1 MKMEVVNTENL
12 KKEIE
17 AEVKPVDKEVE
28 LINQQAQENTNEIM
42 ALDLENVAEKR
53 QMLKSID
60 EFAMETMEN
69 SSRKNSLL
77 QTTIGNLSKEGEDG
91 SLVSNSLADLH
102 REIKDLDPSLVNFAE
117 GTFLQKIIN
126 PIRRYFEKYE
136 KADGVI
142 NDILVSLDK
151 GKNTLKNDNTTLDIE
166 EENLREL
173 TKKLNNELALGMAM
187 DEQIVEQIE
196 QAKLNGEDEEKIKFV
211 TEEILFPLRQRIMDM
226 QQMVVVNHQ
235 GIVAMEVI
243 KRNNRELIRGVDRAK
258 TVTVTAL
265 RTAVMVASAL
275 YNQKIVL
282 KKIVALNQTTSNI
295 IASTGRMLKEQGAEV
310 QKQATSAT
318 VNPEAL
324 KQAFQ
329 DAISALE
336 DISTFKQE
344 ALPKMHETIEQFRE
358 LAETGEKE
366 ILRLEKAQEEQ
377 KRLTE

>member
-282 KKIVALNQTTSNI
+282 KKIDALNQTTSNI

>member
-1 MKMEVVNTENL
+1 
-12 KKEIE
+12 
-17 AEVKPVDKEVE
+17 
-28 LINQQAQENTNEIM
+28 
-42 ALDLENVAEKR
+42 
-53 QMLKSID
+53 
-60 EFAMETMEN
+60 METMQN

-91 SLVSNSLADLH
+91 SVVSNSLADLH
-102 REIKDLDPSLVNFAE
+102 REIKDLDPSLINFAND
-117 GTFLQKIIN
+117 GFLSKIIN
-126 PIRRYFEKYE
+126 PIRRYFQKYE

-142 NDILVSLDK
+142 KDILVSLDK

-166 EENLREL
+166 EESLREL
-173 TKKLNNELALGMAM
+173 TKKLNNELALGIAM
-187 DEQIVEQIE
+187 DEEITR
-196 QAKLNGEDEEKIKFV
+196 KLEEEKEKGIEEEKSKFIQ
-211 TEEILFPLRQRIMDM
+211 EEILFPLRQRIMDM

-282 KKIVALNQTTSNI
+282 KKIDLLNETTSNI
-295 IASTGRMLKEQGAEV
+295 ISSTGKMLKEQGAEV
-310 QKQATSAT
+310 QKQASEAT
-318 VNPEAL
+318 VDPESL

-336 DISTFKQE
+336 DISTFKAQ
-344 ALPKMHETIEQFRE
+344 ALPKMHETINQFRE

-366 ILRLEKAQEEQ
+366 IARLEGAKDE
-377 KRLTE
+377 

>member
-1 MKMEVVNTENL
+1 MKMEIVNTDDL

-17 AEVKPVDKEVE
+17 EEVKPSKKVE
-28 LINQQAQENTNEIM
+28 SDVKDLAVKNTDEIISLN
-42 ALDLENVAEKR
+42 LDNLEEKR
-53 QMLKSID
+53 NMIKSID
-60 EFAMETMEN
+60 EFAIETMQN

-91 SLVSNSLADLH
+91 STVSNSLADLH
-102 REIKDLDPSLVNFAE
+102 REIKDLDPSLINFSSD
-117 GTFLQKIIN
+117 GLISKIVN
-126 PIRRYFEKYE
+126 PIKRYFQKYE

-142 NDILVSLDK
+142 KDILVSLDK

-166 EENLREL
+166 EEALREI
-173 TKKLNNELALGMAM
+173 TKKLNNELALAMAM
-187 DEQIVEQIE
+187 DEEISNR
-196 QAKLNGEDEEKIKFV
+196 LEDEKSKGIEEEKLKFIQ
-211 TEEILFPLRQRIMDM
+211 EEILFPLRQRIMDM

-282 KKIVALNQTTSNI
+282 KKIEILNETTSNI
-295 IASTGRMLKEQGAEV
+295 ISSTGKMLKEQGAEV
-310 QKQATSAT
+310 QKQATEANI
-318 VNPEAL
+318 NPDSL

-336 DISTFKQE
+336 DISTFKAQ
-344 ALPKMHETIEQFRE
+344 ALPKMHETINQFRE

-366 ILRLEKAQEEQ
+366 IARLEGSKEE
-377 KRLTE
+377 

>member
-1 MKMEVVNTENL
+1 MKMEIVDTENL

-17 AEVKPVDKEVE
+17 TEVKPQDKQVQE
-28 LINQQAQENTNEIM
+28 INKLAKENTEEIM
-42 ALDLENVAEKR
+42 TLDIENFEEKR
-53 QMLKSID
+53 KMLKSID
-60 EFAMETMEN
+60 EFAMETMQN

-91 SLVSNSLADLH
+91 SVVSNSLADLH
-102 REIKDLDPSLVNFAE
+102 REIKDLDPSLISFTE
-117 GTFLQKIIN
+117 GTFLQKLIN

-142 NDILVSLDK
+142 KDILVSLDK

-166 EENLREL
+166 EESLREL
-173 TKKLNNELALGMAM
+173 TKKLNNELELAIAM
-187 DEQIVEQIE
+187 DEQISARLEIAKAEGIE
-196 QAKLNGEDEEKIKFV
+196 EEKYKFI

-235 GIVAMEVI
+235 GIVAMEVV

-282 KKIVALNQTTSNI
+282 KKIDLLNETTSNI
-295 IASTGRMLKEQGAEV
+295 ITTTGRMLKEQGAEV

-318 VNPEAL
+318 VDPDSL

-344 ALPKMHETIEQFRE
+344 ALPKMHDTINQFRE
-358 LAETGEKE
+358 LAEVGEKE
-366 ILRLEKAQEEQ
+366 IARLESAENAKKE
-377 KRLTE
+377 

>member
-1 MKMEVVNTENL
+1 MKMEIVNTDDL

-17 AEVKPVDKEVE
+17 EEVKPSKKVE
-28 LINQQAQENTNEIM
+28 NDVKDLAVKNTDEIIS
-42 ALDLENVAEKR
+42 LNLENLEEKR
-53 QMLKSID
+53 NMIKSID
-60 EFAMETMEN
+60 EFAIETMQN

-91 SLVSNSLADLH
+91 STVSNSLADLH
-102 REIKDLDPSLVNFAE
+102 REIKDLDPSLINFSSD
-117 GTFLQKIIN
+117 GLISKIVN
-126 PIRRYFEKYE
+126 PIKRYFQKYE

-142 NDILVSLDK
+142 KDILVSLDK

-166 EENLREL
+166 EEALREL
-173 TKKLNNELALGMAM
+173 TKKLNNELALAMAM
-187 DEQIVEQIE
+187 DEEISNR
-196 QAKLNGEDEEKIKFV
+196 LEDEKSKGIEEEKLKFIQ
-211 TEEILFPLRQRIMDM
+211 EEILFPLRQRIMDM

-282 KKIVALNQTTSNI
+282 KKIEILNETTSNI
-295 IASTGRMLKEQGAEV
+295 ISSTGKMLKEQGAEV
-310 QKQATSAT
+310 QKQATEANI
-318 VNPEAL
+318 NPDSL

-336 DISTFKQE
+336 DISTFKAQ
-344 ALPKMHETIEQFRE
+344 ALPKMHETINQFRE

-366 ILRLEKAQEEQ
+366 IARLEGSKEE
-377 KRLTE
+377 

>member
-1 MKMEVVNTENL
+1 MKMEIVNPEEL
-12 KKEIE
+12 KKEVE
-17 AEVKPVDKEVE
+17 TEVKP
-28 LINQQAQENTNEIM
+28 QEKQVQEITKLAKDNTTEIM
-42 ALDLENVAEKR
+42 ELDLENLTEKR
-53 QMLKSID
+53 KMIKSID
-60 EFAMETMEN
+60 EFAIDTMQN

-77 QTTIGNLSKEGEDG
+77 QTTIGNLSKEGEEG
-91 SLVSNSLADLH
+91 STVSNSLADLH
-102 REIKDLDPSLVNFAE
+102 RQIKDLDPSLVNFAE
-117 GTFLQKIIN
+117 GGFLQKIVN

-136 KADGVI
+136 KADSVI
-142 NDILVSLDK
+142 KDILVSLEK
-151 GKNTLKNDNTTLDIE
+151 GQNTLKNDNTTLDIE
-166 EENLREL
+166 EEALREL
-173 TKKLNNELALGMAM
+173 TKKLNNELELAMAM
-187 DEQIVEQIE
+187 DEQISARLEIAKSEGIE
-196 QAKLNGEDEEKIKFV
+196 EEKYKFI

-235 GIVAMEVI
+235 GIVAMEVV

-282 KKIVALNQTTSNI
+282 KKIDLLNETTSNI
-295 IASTGRMLKEQGAEV
+295 ITTTGRMLKEQGAEV

-318 VNPEAL
+318 VDPDSL

-344 ALPKMHETIEQFRE
+344 ALPKMHETINQFKE
-358 LAETGEKE
+358 LAEVGEKE
-366 ILRLEKAQEEQ
+366 IARLESAENAKKE
-377 KRLTE
+377 

>member
-1 MKMEVVNTENL
+1 MEVVNTENL

-282 KKIVALNQTTSNI
+282 KKIDALNQTTSNI

>member
-1 MKMEVVNTENL
+1 MKMEYVNTDDL
-12 KKEIE
+12 KKEVE
-17 AEVKPVDKEVE
+17 AEVTPAKKDV
-28 LINQQAQENTNEIM
+28 QEIEKLAKQNTDEIM
-42 ALDLENVAEKR
+42 ALDLENLSVKR
-53 QMLKSID
+53 DIVKSID
-60 EFAMETMEN
+60 EFALETMQN
-69 SSRKNSLL
+69 SSHKNSLL
-77 QTTIGNLSKEGEDG
+77 QTTIGNLSKEGEEG
-91 SLVSNSLADLH
+91 STVSNSLADLH
-102 REIKDLDPSLVNFAE
+102 REIKDLDPSLINF
-117 GTFLQKIIN
+117 GNQGFLQKIIN

-142 NDILVSLDK
+142 KDILTSLEK
-151 GKNTLKNDNTTLDIE
+151 GKNTLKNDNVTLDLE
-166 EENLREL
+166 EEGLREL
-173 TKKLNNELALGMAM
+173 TKKLNNELALGMSM
-187 DEQIVEQIE
+187 DEQISYQVE

-211 TEEILFPLRQRIMDM
+211 TEEVLFPLRQRIMDM

-282 KKIVALNQTTSNI
+282 KKIDLLNETTSNI
-295 IASTGRMLKEQGAEV
+295 ISSTGRMLKEQGTEV
-310 QKQATSAT
+310 QKQATEAT

-336 DISTFKQE
+336 DISTFKQQ
-344 ALPKMHETIEQFRE
+344 ALPKMHETISQFRE

-366 ILRLEKAQEEQ
+366 IARIENGDKEWEIY
-377 KRLTE
+377 EF

>member
-1 MKMEVVNTENL
+1 MKMEIVNTDDL

-17 AEVKPVDKEVE
+17 EEVKPSKKVE
-28 LINQQAQENTNEIM
+28 NDVKDLAVKNTDEIIS
-42 ALDLENVAEKR
+42 LDLENLEEKR
-53 QMLKSID
+53 NMIKSID
-60 EFAMETMEN
+60 EFALETMQN

-91 SLVSNSLADLH
+91 STVSNSLADLH
-102 REIKDLDPSLVNFAE
+102 REIKDLDPSLINFSSD
-117 GTFLQKIIN
+117 GLLSKIVN
-126 PIRRYFEKYE
+126 PIKRYFQKYE

-142 NDILVSLDK
+142 KDILVSLDK

-166 EENLREL
+166 EEALREL
-173 TKKLNNELALGMAM
+173 TKKLNNELALAIAM
-187 DEQIVEQIE
+187 DEEISRR
-196 QAKLNGEDEEKIKFV
+196 LDEEKSKGIEEEKLKFIQ
-211 TEEILFPLRQRIMDM
+211 EEILFPLRQRIMDM

-282 KKIVALNQTTSNI
+282 KKIEILNETTSNI
-295 IASTGRMLKEQGAEV
+295 ISSTGKMLKEQGAEV
-310 QKQATSAT
+310 QKQATEANI
-318 VNPEAL
+318 NPDSL

-336 DISTFKQE
+336 DISTFKAQ
-344 ALPKMHETIEQFRE
+344 ALPKMHETINQFRE

-366 ILRLEKAQEEQ
+366 ISRLERSKEE
-377 KRLTE
+377 

>member
-1 MKMEVVNTENL
+1 MKMEIVNTDDL
-12 KKEIE
+12 KKEVE
-17 AEVKPVDKEVE
+17 TEVAPSKNDEKNIKD
-28 LINQQAQENTNEIM
+28 LATQNTNEIIS
-42 ALDLENVAEKR
+42 LDLENLEEKR
-53 QMLKSID
+53 NMIKSID
-60 EFAMETMEN
+60 EFAMETMQN

-91 SLVSNSLADLH
+91 SVVSNSLADLH
-102 REIKDLDPSLVNFAE
+102 REIKDLDPSLINFAND
-117 GTFLQKIIN
+117 GFLSKIIN
-126 PIRRYFEKYE
+126 PIRRYFQKYE

-142 NDILVSLDK
+142 KDILVSLDK

-166 EENLREL
+166 EESLREL
-173 TKKLNNELALGMAM
+173 TKKLNNELALGIAM
-187 DEQIVEQIE
+187 DEEITR
-196 QAKLNGEDEEKIKFV
+196 KLEEEKEKGIEEEKLKFIQ
-211 TEEILFPLRQRIMDM
+211 EEILFPLRQRIMDM

-282 KKIVALNQTTSNI
+282 KKIDLLNETTSNI
-295 IASTGRMLKEQGAEV
+295 ISSTGKMLKEQGAEV
-310 QKQATSAT
+310 QKQASEAT
-318 VNPEAL
+318 VDPESL

-336 DISTFKQE
+336 DISTFKAQ
-344 ALPKMHETIEQFRE
+344 ALPKMHETINQFRE

-366 ILRLEKAQEEQ
+366 IARLEGAKDE
-377 KRLTE
+377 

>member
-1 MKMEVVNTENL
+1 MKMEIVNTDDL
-12 KKEIE
+12 KKEVE
-17 AEVKPVDKEVE
+17 TEVAPNKNDEKNIKD
-28 LINQQAQENTNEIM
+28 LATQNTNEIIS
-42 ALDLENVAEKR
+42 LDLENLEEKR
-53 QMLKSID
+53 NMIKSID
-60 EFAMETMEN
+60 EFAMETMQN

-91 SLVSNSLADLH
+91 SVVSNSLADLH
-102 REIKDLDPSLVNFAE
+102 REIKDLDPSLINFAND
-117 GTFLQKIIN
+117 GFLSKIIN
-126 PIRRYFEKYE
+126 PIRRYFQKYE

-142 NDILVSLDK
+142 KDILVSLDK

-166 EENLREL
+166 EESLREL
-173 TKKLNNELALGMAM
+173 TKKLNNELALGIAM
-187 DEQIVEQIE
+187 DEEITR
-196 QAKLNGEDEEKIKFV
+196 KLEEEKEKGIEEEKSKFIQ
-211 TEEILFPLRQRIMDM
+211 EEILFPLRQRIMDM

-282 KKIVALNQTTSNI
+282 KKIDLLNETTSNI
-295 IASTGRMLKEQGAEV
+295 ISSTGKMLKEQGAEV
-310 QKQATSAT
+310 QKQASEAT
-318 VNPEAL
+318 VDPESL
-324 KQAFQ
+324 KQAFL

-336 DISTFKQE
+336 DISTFKAQ
-344 ALPKMHETIEQFRE
+344 ALPKMHETINQFRE

-366 ILRLEKAQEEQ
+366 IARLEGAKDE
-377 KRLTE
+377 

>member
-1 MKMEVVNTENL
+1 MKMEIVDTENL

-17 AEVKPVDKEVE
+17 LEVKPKEEQVNQ
-28 LINQQAQENTNEIM
+28 INKLAQENTNEIM
-42 ALDLENVAEKR
+42 NLNLENLEEKR
-53 QMLKSID
+53 NILKTID
-60 EFAMETMEN
+60 TFAMETMQN
-69 SSRKNSLL
+69 SAQKNSLL
-77 QTTIGNLSKEGEDG
+77 QTTIGNLSKEGEEG
-91 SLVSNSLADLH
+91 SVVSNSLADLH
-102 REIKDLDPSLVNFAE
+102 REIKDLDPSLINFEE
-117 GTFLQKIIN
+117 GSFLQKIIN

-142 NDILVSLDK
+142 KDILDSLEK

-166 EENLREL
+166 EEALREL
-173 TKKLNNELALGMAM
+173 TKKLNNELELGIAM
-187 DEQIVEQIE
+187 DEKISAQIE
-196 QAKLNGEDEEKIKFV
+196 QAKLDGIEEEKLKFV

-235 GIVAMEVI
+235 GIVAMEVV
-243 KRNNRELIRGVDRAK
+243 KRNNKELIRGVDRAK

-282 KKIVALNQTTSNI
+282 RKIDMLNETTSNI
-295 IASTGRMLKEQGAEV
+295 ISSTGRMLKEQGVAV
-310 QKQATSAT
+310 QKQATEST

-344 ALPKMHETIEQFRE
+344 ALPKMNETVKQFKE

-366 ILRLEKAQEEQ
+366 IA
-377 KRLTE
+377 RLTSAQNEEE